1 MQETAK
7 LKRPCVTPPLELDGD
22 DDVVVGPRSEE
33 KKKRIERGRG
43 GLLCSIAFLGIHADV
58 TRPCLALAGARL
70 SLLFFFFFTSLLFCF
85 LI

>member
-70 SLLFFFFFTSLLFCF
+70 SLLFFFSLLLFCF
-85 LI
+85 VF